1 MLNGIYDKEVCLFL
15 PKHSDVAQNRSTRGH
30 TKKLFKRH
38 SKLDITKYS
47 FGHRIINPWNS
58 LTESIVS
65 APTLNTFKNRL
76 DKYWNHINIKYDFE
90 ATLKLIYQTGIDQ
103 DASIEV

>member
-1 MLNGIYDKEVCLFL
+1 M
-15 PKHSDVAQNRSTRGH
+15 
-30 TKKLFKRH
+30 
-38 SKLDITKYS
+38 
-47 FGHRIINPWNS
+47 S
-58 LTESIVS
+58 LRLL